1 MAQNINDQTI
11 KEKANSY
18 LELLKDIPLVVLNKE
33 EEKEEKE

>member
-1 MAQNINDQTI
+1 
-11 KEKANSY
+11 Y